1 MLKLSDTQRSMLQ
14 AAATRED
21 RFLLPAA
28 NARRSNLKA
37 LAAKLIEAGWAK
49 EIATTNSA
57 LVLRKS
63 RESGE
68 AFALKLTAKGLKA
81 AATLRENEEGAEK
94 PPVAPVTKRSAT
106 KAAASHAPSQSQT
119 NVAGATANTS
129 TESSTATTRAPRA
142 SSKLGRVLEMLA
154 ADAGAT
160 IGELTAATGWLEHT
174 TRAALT
180 GLRHR
185 GYTLSLSSKER
196 DGTSVYR
203 IVTGG
208 GDK

>member
-14 AAATRED
+14 AAAARDD
-21 RFLLPAA
+21 RFLQPLA

-37 LAAKLIEAGWAK
+37 FAAKLVEAGWAK
-49 EIATTNSA
+49 EIATTNST

-63 RESGE
+63 TESGE
-68 AFALKLTAKGLKA
+68 AFALKLTAKGVKA
-81 AATLRENEEGAEK
+81 VAALRENEEGAEK
-94 PPVAPVTKRSAT
+94 PPVAPATKRSAI
-106 KAAASHAPSQSQT
+106 KAAASHAPSHSQT
-119 NVAGATANTS
+119 NAAGATANTS
-129 TESSTATTRAPRA
+129 TESSAATTRAPRA

-160 IGELTAATGWLEHT
+160 IRELTASTGWLEHT

-196 DGTSVYR
+196 DGASVYR